1 MVKEV
6 RREILTRCTRRWA
19 GRKCSRP
26 GGGHTRRGERRKE
39 KKAQLTRDFK
49 QQDHSRTATS
59 EQDRDHDISE
69 NRPKQQG
76 RGLQTRGR
84 GHGSQFSSGQ
94 GRGGRGTLDVSLRL
108 SFKLHTMGVPSLD
121 FDRAARPRVAL
132 GLPPAAM
139 PTPSSCNPG
148 RGALCFC
155 ISAETSDPCT
165 AV

>member
-1 MVKEV
+1 MTYRRIDPNSKDEACKRAGEGTGVSSVRVK
-6 RREILTRCTRRWA
+6 
-19 GRKCSRP
+19 
-26 GGGHTRRGERRKE
+26 
-39 KKAQLTRDFK
+39 
-49 QQDHSRTATS
+49 
-59 EQDRDHDISE
+59 
-69 NRPKQQG
+69 
-76 RGLQTRGR
+76 
-84 GHGSQFSSGQ
+84 SSQ

-132 GLPPAAM
+132 GLPPAALH
-139 PTPSSCNPG
+139 TPSSCNPG